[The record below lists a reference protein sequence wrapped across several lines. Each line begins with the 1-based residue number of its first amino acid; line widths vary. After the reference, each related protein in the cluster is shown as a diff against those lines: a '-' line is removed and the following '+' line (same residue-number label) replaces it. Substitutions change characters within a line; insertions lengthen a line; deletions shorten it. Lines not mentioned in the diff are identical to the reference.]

1 MLMFRVSM
9 APAQVGQFNFVRPP
23 DFDFHEQF
31 AARPQIARWRLMAE
45 TREKLKKAAA
55 TLFLKKGYAKT
66 SIGEIEA
73 KAGLAPRAGSF
84 YRHFKSK
91 KALLVEIAKTEIS
104 EQPQEFDF
112 DTISSLGNTR
122 AELMLIGQIFER
134 ASERQKPFLRL
145 IEELRQMK
153 FGQKVEQNVN
163 QEMMTALAGWVSSKP
178 VAKPLSAEQVNVL
191 TMLVFGGW
199 LFYLT
204 KSQQG
209 VHVDG
214 LDQLQLLNTWADHW
228 AAHLDNA

>member
-1 MLMFRVSM
+1 
-9 APAQVGQFNFVRPP
+9 
-23 DFDFHEQF
+23 
-31 AARPQIARWRLMAE
+31 MAE
-45 TREKLKKAAA
+45 TREKLKKAGMA
-55 TLFLKKGYAKT
+55 LFLKKGYAKT

-91 KALLVEIAKTEIS
+91 KALLVELAKTEIS

-112 DTISSLGNTR
+112 DSISLLGNTR
-122 AELMLIGQIFER
+122 AELMLIGKIFER
-134 ASERQKPFLRL
+134 ASERQKPFLHL
-145 IEELRQMK
+145 IQELRQMK

-163 QEMMTALAGWVSSKP
+163 QEMMTALAGWVAGKP
-178 VAKPLSAEQVNVL
+178 AAKSLSHKRINVL
-191 TMLVFGGW
+191 TILVFGGW

-209 VHVDG
+209 VHVEG
-214 LDQLQLLNTWADHW
+214 LDHLQLLNGWADHW